1 VDEQSALPRR
11 ARYWIAGL
19 TFAFCVGVIAS
30 MLAWGNPN
38 NAIHYFS
45 TTAAFGLIV
54 LLLGGLGFGAL
65 AGTVAAIIGKK

>member
-1 VDEQSALPRR
+1 METNAISVR

-19 TFAFCVGVIAS
+19 TFAFCAGVIVA

-38 NAIHYFS
+38 NAIHYFAA
-45 TTAAFGLIV
+45 TASFGIIV

-65 AGTVAAIIGKK
+65 AGTVAAFIGRK

>member
-1 VDEQSALPRR
+1 MDAESVSRR

-19 TFAFCVGVIAS
+19 TFAFCVAVIGS

-38 NAIHYFS
+38 NAIHYFA
-45 TTAAFGLIV
+45 TTAAFGLVV

-65 AGTVAAIIGKK
+65 ATTVAAFIGKK